1 MNPST
6 SDLELLSAS
15 TGKKFLQT
23 FVDLLQEVVQPDLI
37 SISVLRVAGRESF
50 QVQTGWIDG
59 ESLDDYEYDA
69 CFTPCLEVIRTG
81 GVVMVHE
88 DVQAA
93 FPKDEFLRHKGL
105 QSYLGCPVCNPHGEV
120 IGLIQLGWRHRTTPE
135 ECTQVLDTI
144 GDFSGRI
151 AGELETLR
159 MMRIL
164 KTLARGPEADAP
176 QGVFH
181 LITEQIQQLLSAK
194 AVLVAECSQKDHRQ
208 FDILAYCEDGR
219 WLRDMEG
226 KSLSYE
232 GRPCEHLE
240 TCEEF
245 RIDSGLAEA
254 YAHHPRYREAGFDA
268 YLGIR
273 VSGADGSAV
282 GHIVVFHGEAI
293 ITHQL
298 ETELLAILRDR
309 LGFEILRR
317 RTQPG

>member
-1 MNPST
+1 LNPSS

-15 TGKKFLQT
+15 TGKVFLQT

-37 SISVLRVAGRESF
+37 SISVLRVAGKESF

-59 ESLDDYEYDA
+59 ESLEDYEYDA
-69 CFTPCLEVIRTG
+69 CYTPCLEVIRTG
-81 GVVMVHE
+81 GLVMVHE

-93 FPKDEFLRHKGL
+93 FPKDEFLRNKGL
-105 QSYLGCPVCNPHGEV
+105 QSYLGVPVSNPHGEV

-135 ECTQVLDTI
+135 ECAQVLDTI
-144 GDFSGRI
+144 SDFAGRI
-151 AGELETLR
+151 ASELENLR

-164 KTLARGPEADAP
+164 KALARGPDSGAEE
-176 QGVFH
+176 GVFH

-194 AVLVAECSQKDHRQ
+194 AGFVAECSQKDQRY
-208 FDILAYCEDGR
+208 FDILAYVEDGQ
-219 WLRDMEG
+219 WLHEMEG
-226 KSLSYE
+226 KSLTYE
-232 GRPCEHLE
+232 GRPCEHLQ
-240 TCEEF
+240 TREEF

-254 YAHHPRYREAGFDA
+254 YAHHPRYREAGFNA

-273 VSGADGSAV
+273 VSGTDGSTL
-282 GHIVVFHGEAI
+282 GHIVIFHGEAL

-317 RTQPG
+317 RPRG